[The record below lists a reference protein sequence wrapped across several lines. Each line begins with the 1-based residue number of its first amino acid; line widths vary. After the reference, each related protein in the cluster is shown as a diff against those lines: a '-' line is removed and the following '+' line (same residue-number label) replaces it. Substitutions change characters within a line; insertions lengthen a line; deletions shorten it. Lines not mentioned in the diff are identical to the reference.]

1 MLAECEICNN
11 QLYYQQKMVVLSSKP
26 LQFKI
31 LKFVY
36 NSPIAG
42 HPGHAKMYKIVQ

>member
-1 MLAECEICNN
+1 
-11 QLYYQQKMVVLSSKP
+11 MVVLNSKP

-36 NSPIAG
+36 NSPITG
-42 HPGHAKMYKIVQ
+42 YPGCIKIYKIVQ

>member
-1 MLAECEICNN
+1 
-11 QLYYQQKMVVLSSKP
+11 MVVLSSKP

-36 NSPIAG
+36 NSSIVE
-42 HPGHAKMYKIVQ
+42 HPGHVKIYKIV

>member
-1 MLAECEICNN
+1 MA
-11 QLYYQQKMVVLSSKP
+11 VLSSKP

-36 NSPIAG
+36 NFPIAG
-42 HPGHAKMYKIVQ
+42 YPGRVKIDKIVQQAYYWPIMYDYIQKYI

>member
-1 MLAECEICNN
+1 
-11 QLYYQQKMVVLSSKP
+11 MVVLSSKP

-36 NSPIAG
+36 NSPIVG
-42 HPGHAKMYKIVQ
+42 HPGYIKIYKIVQ

>member
-1 MLAECEICNN
+1 
-11 QLYYQQKMVVLSSKP
+11 MVVLSSKP

-36 NSPIAG
+36 NFPIVG
-42 HPGHAKMYKIVQ
+42 YPSRIKTYKIVQQAYYWPMMHDYI